1 MTDPWPL
8 RSSLE
13 LGALS
18 TAVPCACLHVKHVLW
33 EWGLNSLAES
43 AELLVSELVSN
54 AVSATGQP
62 GQTVTLSLAGNA
74 TRVLIEVRDSDPRPP
89 QTKAT
94 NDDGASKGTDGVLLV
109 AALST
114 RWNWYLTEEPPGK
127 VVWCELVLGHIGPP
141 TQPQPTQPQPTQ
153 PQPTQPP
160 TLPRRVPRARQKPQ
174 AEIVTDLDI
183 LRRLRDHLMS

>member
-1 MTDPWPL
+1 MTDPWPF

-43 AELLVSELVSN
+43 AELLVSELVTN
-54 AVSATGQP
+54 AVNATGQP
-62 GQTVTLSLAGNA
+62 GQTVSVNLAGHA
-74 TRVLIEVRDSDPRPP
+74 AGVLIEVRDADPQPP
-89 QTKAT
+89 GTKAP
-94 NDDGASKGTDGVLLV
+94 NDDGSSQADDGVLLV

-114 RWNWYLTEEPPGK
+114 RWNWYATEEPPGK
-127 VVWCELVLGHIGPP
+127 VVWCELAVDPP
-141 TQPQPTQPQPTQ
+141 APEAAPLAPEAPALPAETPQSS
-153 PQPTQPP
+153 
-160 TLPRRVPRARQKPQ
+160 LPRRVPRARPKPQ

-183 LRRLRDHLMS
+183 LRRLRDHLLS